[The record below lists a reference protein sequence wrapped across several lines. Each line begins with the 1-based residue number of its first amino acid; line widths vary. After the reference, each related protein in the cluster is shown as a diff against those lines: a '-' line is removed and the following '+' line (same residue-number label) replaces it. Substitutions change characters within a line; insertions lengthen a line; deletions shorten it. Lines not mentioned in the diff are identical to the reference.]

1 MQLLAEALY
10 ELEPGQMLVGQTPTV
25 RELLKLW
32 IRRHETGFDLYVTAI
47 IEPGE
52 PAPERARNTVGRD
65 FVSCM
70 EVLEALH
77 CLEDVYSVAPHVL
90 KNLPVTKRAAT
101 PELLQLLEEQLF
113 RVAQSTTTGEFG
125 PDDPPAQ
132 VVQLKP
138 VCAMEALESDEDIT
152 DLILT
157 DP

>member
-1 MQLLAEALY
+1 MRLLAEALY
-10 ELEPGQMLVGQTPTV
+10 ELEPGQVLVGHTPTV

-32 IRRHETGFDLYVTAI
+32 IHRHETGFDLYVTAI
-47 IEPGE
+47 VEPGE
-52 PAPERARNTVGRD
+52 PLPKRLRNIVGRD
-65 FVSCM
+65 LVSCG

-77 CLEDVYSVAPHVL
+77 CLEDVYPVAFQVL

-101 PELLQLLEEQLF
+101 PELVQLLEEQLF
-113 RVAQSTTTGEFG
+113 RAAQSTTTGEFG

-138 VCAMEALESDEDIT
+138 VCALEGLESDEDIT